1 LQEVTFKSFIL
12 LNEDDLKD
20 MEIPTGPRKSL
31 LAAIEV
37 VKKHSPFSLAIPSSS
52 SPATT
57 ATASGPRSPPRSPS
71 LSTPERIRLEDLKH
85 HVDKKPPSPHSP
97 SKVAADESGGGG
109 AQDVG
114 AAVGTGPHDRADKR
128 RQQRG
133 KERITRK
140 RESES
145 GEHFTKRRSNKE
157 QEVVEQDAHMRIGSA
172 GGSPGRRRAHS
183 SPIMPVQ
190 LLIDSSSNL
199 GTRSPPSP
207 TTAARGKRFGIKNA
221 RKSLERRL
229 HSLISPGRE
238 SDSDGGD
245 QAQPQQHPLG
255 RHSAGGKK
263 DRFARSKKGVR
274 LATSDSTTPL
284 SHSTPSTARLSYA
297 AAMASPP
304 TSPTS
309 ASSSSSSPSSS
320 SPSVPPLS
328 LSLYPKTAQ
337 GLFSSMSVPT
347 TPTSTLPK
355 SRATASSPSLAQ
367 YSFALSPFPS
377 PLASPLTSTSPRVS
391 PTSSPRSSSMSS
403 SPASSPYASPRFDP
417 ETPSSGPTVQFAVG
431 TAVPP
436 LPPLHYSAISPSPS
450 PSTSTSTSAT
460 SVIPSRSSSFSS
472 TSAAVMSAAS
482 LSSSSPSIPGLHLQL
497 SSPSSASV
505 GASSPLSPGSYS
517 LILRVQKEDKDKE
530 GSTAGSGFNGNGSS
544 IGGGGG
550 ASSKAEARSELKRA
564 STRLPVLS
572 TVRLARLGWAC
583 SDGID

>member
-20 MEIPTGPRKSL
+20 MGIPTGPRKSL

-85 HVDKKPPSPHSP
+85 HVDKKPASPHSP
-97 SKVAADESGGGG
+97 SKVAADESGGG

-114 AAVGTGPHDRADKR
+114 AAAGTGPHDRVDKR

-157 QEVVEQDAHMRIGSA
+157 QEVVEQDDAHMRLGSA

-199 GTRSPPSP
+199 ATRSPPSP

-229 HSLISPGRE
+229 HNLISPGRE
-238 SDSDGGD
+238 SDGDGGD
-245 QAQPQQHPLG
+245 QAQQQQHPLG

-263 DRFARSKKGVR
+263 DRSARSKKGVR
-274 LATSDSTTPL
+274 LATSDSTTLL

-320 SPSVPPLS
+320 SPSMPPLS

-417 ETPSSGPTVQFAVG
+417 ETPSSVGGPTVQFAVG
-431 TAVPP
+431 TAVPQ

-450 PSTSTSTSAT
+450 PSTSAT
-460 SVIPSRSSSFSS
+460 TPAIPSCSSSFSS
-472 TSAAVMSAAS
+472 ASAAVTSAA
-482 LSSSSPSIPGLHLQL
+482 SSSSTSSPSIPGLHLQL
-497 SSPSSASV
+497 SSPSSANV

-517 LILRVQKEDKDKE
+517 LILRVQKEDKDKD
-530 GSTAGSGFNGNGSS
+530 GSAAGNGCNGNGSS
-544 IGGGGG
+544 IGGG
-550 ASSKAEARSELKRA
+550 ASSSKAEARSELKRA
-564 STRLPVLS
+564 STRLPVPS
-572 TVRLARLGWAC
+572 TVRSARLVWAC
-583 SDGID
+583 